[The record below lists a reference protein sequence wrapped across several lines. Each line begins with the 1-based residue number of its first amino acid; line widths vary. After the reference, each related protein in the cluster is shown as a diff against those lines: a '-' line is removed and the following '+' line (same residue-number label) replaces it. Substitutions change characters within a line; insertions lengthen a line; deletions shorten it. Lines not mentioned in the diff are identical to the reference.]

1 MERDKWLSQFNIPDE
16 NALAEIRRLV
26 GQLTP
31 ADFPKRHR
39 RKLKDATAT
48 GSIDLILD
56 LVTTTLQKDY
66 VETRQETEED
76 GYMFDY
82 VLMKMDNDP
91 SELQILTRLFHT
103 DKEGNIFYGR
113 HIWCIGDNSYV
124 VWIDD

>member
-1 MERDKWLSQFNIPDE
+1 LLDCLSIKPLQLSRHHHGFERTD
-16 NALAEIRRLV
+16 
-26 GQLTP
+26 
-31 ADFPKRHR
+31 
-39 RKLKDATAT
+39 
-48 GSIDLILD
+48 
-56 LVTTTLQKDY
+56 TLQKDY

-103 DKEGNIFYGR
+103 SKEGNIFYGR
-113 HIWCIGDNSYV
+113 HIWCIGENCYV